1 MYIYKTKDY
10 YYSLIKPTGCIF
22 TEVRASA
29 EYKKDEKYYKDMLN
43 MRNVMDAMQLAEDM
57 AASLEKRY
65 CRFYHIC

>member
-1 MYIYKTKDY
+1 M
-10 YYSLIKPTGCIF
+10 F

-65 CRFYHIC
+65 WRFHHIC